1 MEALFYRTEIL
12 SQHNFRPK
20 EFVLAYEARVDDPN
34 VSTARVVNQAVL
46 HGELHA
52 RANKKPVRLQT
63 RNEPDNH
70 ADLHR
75 EPI

>member
-1 MEALFYRTEIL
+1 VEALFYRTEIL
-12 SQHNFRPK
+12 SQYNVRPK
-20 EFVLAYEARVDDPN
+20 ELVLAYEARVEDPN

-52 RANKKPVRLQT
+52 RANKKPVRRQT
-63 RNEPDNH
+63 LNEPDNH
-70 ADLHR
+70 ADLHH